1 MLNQGFESIA
11 SQPSSPSESANGLF
25 RLTLSG
31 VPEALTCK
39 VIVSSADLS
48 HYLPNSSLEATQV
61 SEEKEIT
68 VYGIVVV
75 KSSISLRSF
84 SDVSVPDEQHSPEEI
99 EKMIDAGMLV
109 FPPGELPTGTAPG
122 AVNVLI
128 NGEGVSSCPRGEGK
142 NAQAKISGL
151 VGCSDFYSYL
161 AILYFTSRLPPN
173 VVLEGPEGNYAE
185 QLLAPYLEATLSSII
200 PWQDP
205 KTERHVSPTIVFKAF
220 YTRTASPSSPN
231 QPDNNVVLCAPLASH
246 IAQSGDDA
254 ASKAE
259 TVFRTAL
266 KKLGVDE
273 SDGPLPFWPPLD
285 AGGDDDDDD

>member
-1 MLNQGFESIA
+1 MLNQGIESIT
-11 SQPSSPSESANGLF
+11 SQPSNPPESANDLF

-31 VPEALTCK
+31 VPEALACK
-39 VIVSSADLS
+39 LIVSSADLS
-48 HYLPNSSLEATQV
+48 HYFPNSSVEAAQV
-61 SEEKEIT
+61 SEENEIT
-68 VYGIVVV
+68 AYGIVVV
-75 KSSISLRSF
+75 KASISLRSF
-84 SDVSVPDEQHSPEEI
+84 SDASISDEQRSPEET

-109 FPPGELPTGTAPG
+109 FPPGELPTGSAPG
-122 AVNVLI
+122 AVNVLV

-142 NAQAKISGL
+142 NAHGKFSGSA
-151 VGCSDFYSYL
+151 GCSGFYSYL

-173 VVLEGPEGNYAE
+173 FVLKGTEGNYA
-185 QLLAPYLEATLSSII
+185 QHLLAPYLEATLSSII

-231 QPDNNVVLCAPLASH
+231 QPDNNVVLCAPLTSH
-246 IAQSGDDA
+246 IALSGDDA

-259 TVFRTAL
+259 MVFRTAL

-285 AGGDDDDDD
+285 TDGDDDDDD